1 MSSGNS
7 EGKDPA
13 GRIVVSDAVL
23 KIDSFLNQQ
32 VDPDLMNEI
41 GREFAARF
49 ASESI
54 TKVLTIE
61 SSGIA
66 PALMTAMRL
75 RVPMIFARK
84 KKSITMQG
92 DLYAAPVYSYTKQ
105 EVNEVTV
112 AKKFLS
118 VNDRVLII
126 DDILANGAAALGLAQ
141 IVEQAQAK
149 VAGIGIVLEK
159 SFQEGASKLKEAGY
173 RVESLVKVASLQNQ
187 QIRFLEDVPVK
198 G

>member
-1 MSSGNS
+1 VELLKERILR
-7 EGKDPA
+7 EG
-13 GRIVVSDAVL
+13 IVVSDTVL

-118 VNDRVLII
+118 ANDRVLII
-126 DDILANGAAALGLAQ
+126 DDILANGEAALGLAQ

-159 SFQEGASKLKEAGY
+159 SFQEGASKLREAGY

-187 QIRFLEDVPVK
+187 QIRFFEDVPVK

>member
-1 MSSGNS
+1 VEILKEKILR
-7 EGKDPA
+7 EG
-13 GRIVVSDAVL
+13 IVVSDTVL

-32 VDPDLMNEI
+32 VDPDLMTEI
-41 GREFAARF
+41 GKEFAARF
-49 ASESI
+49 ANESI

-66 PALMTAMRL
+66 PALMTAIQL

-92 DLYAAPVYSYTKQ
+92 DLYTAPVYSYTKQ

-112 AKKFLS
+112 AKKFIS
-118 VNDRVLII
+118 ANDRVLII

-141 IVEQAQAK
+141 IVEQAQAE

-187 QIRFLEDVPVK
+187 QIRFLEDLPIEI
-198 G
+198 